1 MTKPLDPLDVNG
13 RLYRQIGALL
23 DQLEQ
28 AENLGVRDRIAALV
42 AIGRIQTMFVG
53 LRKET
58 KDDRSEAG
66 SAVRKF
72 KTAFTAAPGARK
84 PKRGSG
90 PTAVGKSEIYDTD
103 DDDIEEVYR
112 S

>member
-23 DQLEQ
+23 DQLES

-53 LRKET
+53 LRKEN

-72 KTAFTAAPGARK
+72 KTAFTASPGARK

-90 PTAVGKSEIYDTD
+90 PTLAKTESYDTD
-103 DDDIEEVYR
+103 DDDIDEVYR